1 MFDALTYQE
10 MLKEI
15 KKNSEKYGITD
26 DVVAILITRPDLAT
40 GKDILN
46 SLEYYHFRTGHS
58 INFYL
63 PGYGAY
69 WTEEEYPDGKV
80 VAEIASVKWS
90 FSNQCFVKFIEDM
103 EKYSKWRYSG
113 ESDLIFAEVKNG
125 ILSYERAMEFHLD
138 NMLRDKSIISV
149 NQFFEKIVRIG
160 QEGRSMNQ
168 IGNKL
173 GIDKGKQVVFDA
185 LLEKMPMHVE
195 LQADVALG
203 LDDVVITYMDG
214 HKKFVQVKHTRA
226 NDTLTFGDLV
236 TIDTSNV
243 DANSHIS
250 LLGEL
255 AKSWNEEHSKYST
268 TDILLFSNRK
278 KGKRIAHA
286 GPQSSIKRPALNWFI
301 DDLSKQLETVKKY
314 NELVFPGYEL
324 AWEEWKKQ
332 LEYIPNDD
340 KKLEFLKHLSIS
352 TDQEELEALGET
364 LIEKL
369 KNTFKTNDEI
379 ARLLFVRLDHALRK
393 WTTSIRDSSI
403 VSVEDVLRELS
414 IEDDIISYNHD
425 LIPSVPFFESRL
437 SVVEDIEKALSCP
450 QNRVVFLSGIPG
462 TGKTNIIS
470 KLSGKRNSIV
480 NIRYYAYEPIDPQK
494 EYLPKDVSRRVD
506 NSVFWNE
513 LFNQLRR
520 QLLGKLSKYRVPV
533 INNLLPQEQLRSE
546 FFRIAAEYAQD
557 ENSLFIVAIDGIDHA
572 ARANVSE
579 NTFLSALPNP
589 EYLPENVKIVIAG
602 QPKEDY
608 RNYPEWLF
616 NNEMGYVKEIHVPS
630 ILKSDI
636 YSLVE
641 NKFPEMDNVFKN
653 QLTNVVCRYADGNTL
668 SAIFA
673 VHEATQ
679 CNDIVALEQR
689 LTDRKLSGN
698 IQEYYKAIW
707 DSAKAKF
714 QIPFVDYKM
723 AGVFAFF
730 NEPLNEY
737 KLQKIFSE
745 EGISIS
751 VWRNVLK
758 SMRPLLVETN
768 GNYTILHND
777 IRVYLSRIIGRDNDW
792 IEEVYSFLAS
802 YYINLSEEEK
812 GYSYYNDVLRF
823 LIYAKR
829 ASEFKNIFTPDFI
842 ISSFVYGI
850 GINEIY
856 SRANDFLKRTI
867 DENVID
873 WEQMKCLAFG
883 YLTIDQIEKSQNEI
897 EGANFR
903 TTNQYIPVN
912 SYECYVKPL
921 ASWNSEIITSVLSLA
936 SDLIDNNHAD
946 RAEALLYNWFY
957 DVTLEYYEQMI
968 HEYVQDKSYSSTA
981 ILEACES
988 LHNKDALK
996 ESVVLEI
1003 MEHEFFKE
1011 SSSIERN
1018 SLLEYLISFG
1028 KAEETDV
1035 LIRKYLGMLLQRD
1048 HYYCALDVPAL
1059 VLWKMKQ
1066 LSPEYG
1072 INGMK
1077 QILDMHRSWR
1087 TAAGHIKDV
1096 ELTNEIIFTKL
1107 VDWNESTDLY
1117 TLFLDIALLLIKSED
1132 ADVARTALAGV
1143 FATLRVEP
1151 GYINFI
1157 EKMWDSFHYRAKEWI
1172 LMIYE
1177 LLWDYREDFHDNML
1191 TILKKHCEDEDF
1203 NVSLYSNLL
1212 LENYSSDDSF
1222 KYIRNSKSYF
1232 DEIPNRG
1239 HKLFIKKN
1247 RPSPWIN
1254 GYDCVM
1260 EQIELLSERLE
1271 VDGEHLEKR
1280 VADYCDK
1287 IPDTVQLI
1295 KLGRKWRGCRV
1306 VCENPNRSF
1315 LRVLYKDWYNHKF
1328 DWEETELGRIVLSAS
1343 EPYCLL
1349 ITPQLWTYNNGYL
1362 LNPPESFI
1370 SSSSVEQKKQIHD
1383 ILFEGVDDTETVLAG
1398 GIIDYTH
1405 KEEIFGFMVSYFSI
1419 PGLPSKYAAHCYE
1432 RNSRLLLQSRPDF
1445 SEQEHYNITL
1455 HHNGIE
1461 SFQGSNIMCGFSKIS
1476 LDEFHWHINI
1486 TVNGMRLF
1494 NEGGQEIG
1502 RFEYY
1507 YGQRG
1512 NMGNRYISNQPLL
1525 QRWVVSK
1532 DAISKARCI
1541 VGCPNNIKI
1550 NHAFDSVIRKYED

>member
-1 MFDALTYQE
+1 M
-10 MLKEI
+10 
-15 KKNSEKYGITD
+15 
-26 DVVAILITRPDLAT
+26 
-40 GKDILN
+40 
-46 SLEYYHFRTGHS
+46 
-58 INFYL
+58 
-63 PGYGAY
+63 
-69 WTEEEYPDGKV
+69 
-80 VAEIASVKWS
+80 
-90 FSNQCFVKFIEDM
+90 
-103 EKYSKWRYSG
+103 
-113 ESDLIFAEVKNG
+113 
-125 ILSYERAMEFHLD
+125 
-138 NMLRDKSIISV
+138 
-149 NQFFEKIVRIG
+149 
-160 QEGRSMNQ
+160 
-168 IGNKL
+168 
-173 GIDKGKQVVFDA
+173 
-185 LLEKMPMHVE
+185 
-195 LQADVALG
+195 
-203 LDDVVITYMDG
+203 
-214 HKKFVQVKHTRA
+214 
-226 NDTLTFGDLV
+226 
-236 TIDTSNV
+236 
-243 DANSHIS
+243 
-250 LLGEL
+250 
-255 AKSWNEEHSKYST
+255 
-268 TDILLFSNRK
+268 
-278 KGKRIAHA
+278 
-286 GPQSSIKRPALNWFI
+286 
-301 DDLSKQLETVKKY
+301 
-314 NELVFPGYEL
+314 
-324 AWEEWKKQ
+324 
-332 LEYIPNDD
+332 
-340 KKLEFLKHLSIS
+340 
-352 TDQEELEALGET
+352 
-364 LIEKL
+364 
-369 KNTFKTNDEI
+369 
-379 ARLLFVRLDHALRK
+379 
-393 WTTSIRDSSI
+393 
-403 VSVEDVLRELS
+403 
-414 IEDDIISYNHD
+414 
-425 LIPSVPFFESRL
+425 
-437 SVVEDIEKALSCP
+437 
-450 QNRVVFLSGIPG
+450 
-462 TGKTNIIS
+462 
-470 KLSGKRNSIV
+470 
-480 NIRYYAYEPIDPQK
+480 
-494 EYLPKDVSRRVD
+494 SRRVD

-636 YSLVE
+636 CSLVE

-737 KLQKIFSE
+737 KLQ
-745 EGISIS
+745 
-751 VWRNVLK
+751 
-758 SMRPLLVETN
+758 
-768 GNYTILHND
+768 
-777 IRVYLSRIIGRDNDW
+777 
-792 IEEVYSFLAS
+792 
-802 YYINLSEEEK
+802 
-812 GYSYYNDVLRF
+812 
-823 LIYAKR
+823 
-829 ASEFKNIFTPDFI
+829 
-842 ISSFVYGI
+842 
-850 GINEIY
+850 
-856 SRANDFLKRTI
+856 
-867 DENVID
+867 
-873 WEQMKCLAFG
+873 
-883 YLTIDQIEKSQNEI
+883 
-897 EGANFR
+897 
-903 TTNQYIPVN
+903 
-912 SYECYVKPL
+912 
-921 ASWNSEIITSVLSLA
+921 
-936 SDLIDNNHAD
+936 
-946 RAEALLYNWFY
+946 
-957 DVTLEYYEQMI
+957 
-968 HEYVQDKSYSSTA
+968 KSYSSTA

-1132 ADVARTALAGV
+1132 ADAARTALAGV

-1151 GYINFI
+1151 DYINFI

-1295 KLGRKWRGCRV
+1295 KLGRKWWGCRV

-1328 DWEETELGRIVLSAS
+1328 VWEEAELGRIVLSAS

-1419 PGLPSKYAAHCYE
+1419 PGLPSKYAAYCYE

-1532 DAISKARCI
+1532 DAVSKARCI